1 MNELIKLIDKFPKNV
16 KSENQSVKG
25 TLDLKQMAELFK
37 KIEGSTFCDVG
48 ASDGRML
55 LIVCMLPQIKRV
67 YGIELDKDDKDQ
79 HKLLVKYIIDNIT
92 DKETFKNNILKI
104 RYFTYNA
111 FTFDKHCFYSEVD
124 VLYTFDGFWPVFG
137 IGLRSILYNFRN
149 IKLLIYSST
158 SLVPQ
163 LTIDD
168 DTYVGDKSPKYASE
182 NVLLMDRDKF
192 DKLEETY
199 QRVTL
204 LGPTFYYMGD
214 NIVCKDIDFTQEL
227 NNPKPE
233 YKQITMGKNNI
244 KYNGGGNNVAY
255 GVNILELKWKNEGKR
270 IPCDTFKE
278 NELMVKIVNRIY
290 PLIYLQNSKMHIS
303 RNFLASYCNA
313 PSIGTINML
322 IKNIDHPQ
330 LRQIYLDLYNS
341 EDINTYIVPAPIP
354 IIEEKEEIPEPTK
367 KRRITLTHVTNPEPL
382 EALLE
387 FLDID

>member
-1 MNELIKLIDKFPKNV
+1 
-16 KSENQSVKG
+16 
-25 TLDLKQMAELFK
+25 
-37 KIEGSTFCDVG
+37 
-48 ASDGRML
+48 
-55 LIVCMLPQIKRV
+55 
-67 YGIELDKDDKDQ
+67 
-79 HKLLVKYIIDNIT
+79 
-92 DKETFKNNILKI
+92 
-104 RYFTYNA
+104 
-111 FTFDKHCFYSEVD
+111 
-124 VLYTFDGFWPVFG
+124 
-137 IGLRSILYNFRN
+137 
-149 IKLLIYSST
+149 
-158 SLVPQ
+158 
-163 LTIDD
+163 
-168 DTYVGDKSPKYASE
+168 
-182 NVLLMDRDKF
+182 MDRDKY
-192 DKLEETY
+192 DAIEETY

-214 NIVCKDIDFTQEL
+214 NIVCEDVDFTQEL
-227 NNPKPE
+227 ITPKPK

-244 KYNGGGNNVAY
+244 EYNGGGNNVAY

-341 EDINTYIVPAPIP
+341 EDINTYIVPTPIP
-354 IIEEKEEIPEPTK
+354 IIKEEEEIPEPTK
-367 KRRITLTHVTNPEPL
+367 KRRVTPIRVTNPEPL
-382 EALLE
+382 AALLE